1 MQGDQVSDIVDRV
14 LRRIRNGEVADREID
29 MPGAPRGVFKTVDA
43 AMDAAQTAQLTL
55 ISMPLEKR
63 REIIANIRK
72 RCAEDVHSLARL
84 AVDETGLGRFEDK
97 IKKNLLV
104 IHKTPGVEILQPT
117 AWTGD
122 SGLTLMER
130 APFGVIGS
138 TDSHTGLATAEEANF
153 WGKMANGATPERKS
167 RQRSQSAVSQ
177 IGPTGWSMQA
187 AGLAAVWA
195 EANTRSAIVDAMQR
209 KEVYASTGPRI
220 RLRFFAGS
228 DLSVDDLDAT
238 DWHAKLSAK
247 AVPMGGDLM
256 FATDTQPSFLVS
268 ASKDPLSANLDRIQ
282 IVKGW
287 LNADGKAEEHVF
299 DVVWA
304 GNRQLVDGTLP
315 AVAAQINPE
324 TGEWD
329 DSQGAATLQALWQ
342 DPEFDPKQS
351 AFYYVRVLQVPTP
364 RHALLDA
371 IALGLDAPS
380 VGSSVIQERAYSSP
394 IWFKPQ

>member
-1 MQGDQVSDIVDRV
+1 M
-14 LRRIRNGEVADREID
+14 
-29 MPGAPRGVFKTVDA
+29 TVNPYA
-43 AMDAAQTAQLTL
+43 
-55 ISMPLEKR
+55 
-63 REIIANIRK
+63 
-72 RCAEDVHSLARL
+72 
-84 AVDETGLGRFEDK
+84 
-97 IKKNLLV
+97 
-104 IHKTPGVEILQPT
+104 
-117 AWTGD
+117 
-122 SGLTLMER
+122 
-130 APFGVIGS
+130 FGVIGS

-153 WGKMANGATPERKS
+153 WGKMASGATPERKS

-195 EANTRSAIVDAMQR
+195 EANTRRAIVDAMQR

-228 DLSVDDLDAT
+228 DLSVDDLDAA
-238 DWHAKLSAK
+238 DWHASCRLRQCPWAATSCLQQTPNQAFWSRPAK
-247 AVPMGGDLM
+247 TRCQRTSIAFRSLKVGSMLTARQKNMFLM
-256 FATDTQPSFLVS
+256 SCG
-268 ASKDPLSANLDRIQ
+268 R
-282 IVKGW
+282 
-287 LNADGKAEEHVF
+287 
-299 DVVWA
+299 
-304 GNRQLVDGTLP
+304 NRQLVDGTLP

-371 IALGLDAPS
+371 IALGWTHQ
-380 VGSSVIQERAYSSP
+380 V
-394 IWFKPQ
+394 